1 MKQFTKWLFNPP
13 VEGPKEIIIL
23 RIMAGLVFFWEGLI
37 KFVFA
42 NQGVGR
48 FTKLGFPMPE
58 FTAHFVATC
67 EIVGGLCI
75 IFGFLTRA
83 VSFYFFFQ
91 MIIAIL
97 STKISLWM
105 GTYPL
110 ALPPVP
116 PITGF
121 WAVLHEVRSD
131 FAQVLTSLFL
141 ILVGPGTLS
150 VDKIR
155 AAAKN

>member
-1 MKQFTKWLFNPP
+1 MKQYIKWLFNPP
-13 VEGPKEIIIL
+13 VDGPKQIIIL
-23 RIMAGLVFFWEGLI
+23 RIMAGMVFFWEGII
-37 KFVFA
+37 KFVFV

-58 FTAHFVATC
+58 MTAHFVATF
-67 EIVGGLCI
+67 EIIGGLML
-75 IFGFLTRA
+75 IFGFMTRA

-110 ALPPVP
+110 AYPPVP
-116 PITGF
+116 PISGF

-141 ILVGPGTLS
+141 ILVGPGPISL
-150 VDKIR
+150 DKRR
-155 AAAKN
+155 AERM

>member
-1 MKQFTKWLFNPP
+1 
-13 VEGPKEIIIL
+13 
-23 RIMAGLVFFWEGLI
+23 MAGLVFFWEGII
-37 KFVFA
+37 KFVFV

-48 FTKLGFPMPE
+48 FTKLGFPFPE
-58 FTAHFVATC
+58 VTAHFVATA
-67 EIVGGLCI
+67 EILGGLFI
-75 IFGFLTRA
+75 VFGFLTRA

-97 STKISLWM
+97 STKILLLL

-110 ALPPVP
+110 ALPPAP

-131 FAQVLTSLFL
+131 FAQLLTCLFL
-141 ILVGPGTLS
+141 VLVGPGPISFDARRTP
-150 VDKIR
+150 K
-155 AAAKN
+155 

>member
-1 MKQFTKWLFNPP
+1 
-13 VEGPKEIIIL
+13 
-23 RIMAGLVFFWEGLI
+23 
-37 KFVFA
+37 FVFV

-58 FTAHFVATC
+58 FTAHFVATFK
-67 EIVGGLCI
+67 IIGGLML
-75 IFGFLTRA
+75 IFGFMTRA
-83 VSFYFFFQ
+83 ISFYFFFQ

-110 ALPPVP
+110 ALPPAP
-116 PITGF
+116 HITGF

-141 ILVGPGTLS
+141 ILVGPGPLS
-150 VDKIR
+150 IDGMR
-155 AAAKN
+155 AGAKS